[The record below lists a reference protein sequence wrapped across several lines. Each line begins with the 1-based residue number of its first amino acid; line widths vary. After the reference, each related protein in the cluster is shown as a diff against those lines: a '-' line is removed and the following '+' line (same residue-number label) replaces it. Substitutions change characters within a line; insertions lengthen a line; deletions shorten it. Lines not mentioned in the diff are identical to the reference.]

1 MKNCKGFT
9 LVEVMTSLLIVTVMI
24 SVLVPTL
31 AIVYKERVSIR
42 QEERA
47 LFHLERAITSW
58 IYQDEL
64 NDGLVVGHENTQY
77 TLAFMT
83 IGNHELKACISWISE
98 NERQYE
104 RCASGK
110 R

>member
-1 MKNCKGFT
+1 M
-9 LVEVMTSLLIVTVMI
+9 L
-24 SVLVPTL
+24 PTI
-31 AIVYKERVSIR
+31 ASVYKERVSIR

-58 IYQDEL
+58 IYEDEF
-64 NDGLVVGHENTQY
+64 NDKQKEVVEENTTY

-83 IGNHELKACISWISE
+83 TENQELKACISWVAQ
-98 NERQYE
+98 NERDYE